1 MHWKETENVIQTMT
15 TIFQNS
21 TEDLE
26 YKNVG
31 NNYKLVFF
39 HFVSYIL
46 CFILQC
52 VYMNLARLPGKM

>member
-1 MHWKETENVIQTMT
+1 MHWKETENVIQTMK

-26 YKNVG
+26 NKNVG

-39 HFVSYIL
+39 HFVCYFL

-52 VYMNLARLPGKM
+52 VYINLACLSGKM